1 MWCTCLYTDTHSALQ
16 NTHPVI
22 PAWRGNERVV
32 WSASYSCY
40 YCSQWKNVS
49 LWAQEAIKFS
59 TENEKECEWVKISE
73 KREEEDRWRE
83 RKEWHNVCQMR
94 KGGEMKS
101 VIRFHGGTSP
111 TFKEPFRSSCT
122 SVFLFK
128 ASSSSNKQQTLSERR
143 SLLQQ
148 QPEVFGFVF
157 FGGGFS
163 HDQSFWIQWTWNKSI
178 QVSATVRKSMSGYV
192 QWTNLML
199 VSGCSVCLNQCVPA
213 GFSVTCCISLAF
225 RTSIRHDKVT
235 PSSGINTGAHFHLH
249 TKGLKSSMQ
258 SSVVWFS

>member
-1 MWCTCLYTDTHSALQ
+1 MCAKWEKEARWKALFVF
-16 NTHPVI
+16 TAVLHRLLKSPFAAAAPLFSFSK
-22 PAWRGNERVV
+22 PAPPQTNNKHCQRDGH
-32 WSASYSCY
+32 SYSS
-40 YCSQWKNVS
+40 SQ
-49 LWAQEAIKFS
+49 KFL
-59 TENEKECEWVKISE
+59 
-73 KREEEDRWRE
+73 
-83 RKEWHNVCQMR
+83 
-94 KGGEMKS
+94 G
-101 VIRFHGGTSP
+101 
-111 TFKEPFRSSCT
+111 
-122 SVFLFK
+122 LF
-128 ASSSSNKQQTLSERR
+128 
-143 SLLQQ
+143 
-148 QPEVFGFVF
+148 F